1 MCAGHPSTSSR
12 VSIARSG
19 SLAVVA
25 LAAAAELA
33 AQNAAPLACADLK
46 SPGVPKTVVA
56 VAALVPAG
64 ELRLPAP
71 PAFGPPID
79 PSRLPAFCRV
89 AGTIL
94 ATAESDIRFELWL
107 PENWNGKFLQTGNG
121 GAAGAIV
128 YESLV
133 DPLLRGYAVANTDTG
148 HQGGGG
154 DFAWAVGQPQ
164 RLVDYQYRAVHELT
178 VVGKAITARHYG
190 RPADKSYW
198 VGCSTGGRQGLKEA
212 QRYPED
218 YDGIV
223 AGAPASN
230 WSALMGL
237 SISIQ
242 RNIGEGGLAA
252 DKLGVL
258 KEAAIAACDADDG
271 VADRVITNFA
281 ACDFDPASL
290 QCGAAPADQ
299 CLSPAEVAAAQ
310 RIYAGV
316 VDGSGQVVMRGTG
329 PGSEPLWAAYA
340 SPQFAIG
347 TNYFRNV
354 IVNDASWSPA
364 TFDVDR
370 DLARAEAVDNG
381 AAKAMNPDL
390 SEFVDR
396 GGKLI
401 TYHGT
406 TDGLI
411 PYGNSVNYHEAVVEE
426 LGARKTD
433 GSVRLYLVPGMD
445 HCSGG
450 EGAFAVDWLTPLE
463 RWVEGGEERG
473 ALAAAHPAAPVGPPG
488 APPAPASTP
497 FTPFTRPVCPY
508 PEVPTYRGTGDVTD
522 AASFAC
528 IEPTADPPAR
538 PGLQIGRGRR

>member
-1 MCAGHPSTSSR
+1 MRSKRLADIACVLALFAPSTLL
-12 VSIARSG
+12 AQQGRS
-19 SLAVVA
+19 
-25 LAAAAELA
+25 
-33 AQNAAPLACADLK
+33 CADMK
-46 SPGVPKTVVA
+46 SAGVPKTVVA
-56 VAALVPAG
+56 VAETVPAG
-64 ELRLPAP
+64 AFRAPAA
-71 PAFGPPID
+71 PAFGPPPD
-79 PSRLPAFCRV
+79 FSTLPAFCRL

-107 PENWNGKFLQTGNG
+107 PEQWNGKFMQTGNG

-133 DPLLRGYAVANTDTG
+133 DPLRRGYAVANTDTG
-148 HQGGGG
+148 HRGEGG
-154 DFAWAVGQPQ
+154 DFSWAATQPQ

-178 VVGKAITARHYG
+178 VVGKALTATHYG
-190 RPADKSYW
+190 RPADRSYF

-223 AGAPASN
+223 AGAPANN
-230 WSALMGL
+230 WSALMAL

-242 RNIGEGGLAA
+242 RNLGTGGLSV

-271 VADRVITNFA
+271 VVDRVITNTA
-281 ACDFDPASL
+281 SCNFDPASV
-290 QCGAAPADQ
+290 QCSADATGQ
-299 CLSPAEVAAAQ
+299 CLSPAEVEAAK

-316 VDGSGQVVMRGTG
+316 VDASGQVIMPGTG

-354 IVNDASWSPA
+354 VAKDSAWDPA
-364 TFDVDR
+364 TFVVGR
-370 DLARAEAVDNG
+370 DLARVEAADNG
-381 AAKAMNPDL
+381 AAKAMDPDL
-390 SEFVDR
+390 SAFVDR

-401 TYHGT
+401 VYHGT

-411 PYGNSVNYHEAVVEE
+411 PYESSVSYHESVVEE
-426 LGARKTD
+426 LGQRKAD
-433 GSVRLYLVPGMD
+433 DSVRLYLVPGMD

-463 RWVEGGEERG
+463 RWVENGEEPG
-473 ALAAAHPAAPVGPPG
+473 PLPAAHPGGAAPGVPG
-488 APPAPASTP
+488 APLQSE
-497 FTPFTRPVCPY
+497 PFTRPVCPY
-508 PEVPTYRGTGDVTD
+508 SQVPTYRGTGDPAD
-522 AASFAC
+522 AASFDC
-528 IEPTADPPAR
+528 VEPTEDR
-538 PGLQIGRGRR
+538 GFRLFRGGR